1 MARSNQD
8 TAFGLAGA
16 LVVHGLLVV
25 ALVVNLDWLSL
36 DPPPVQAELWS
47 SLPPERSPTVSAPA
61 APDPT
66 PTPTP
71 TPQPDAEL
79 ALEKR
84 KQEDKK
90 KQALKQKETEKRAQA
105 EKQKAEKQKAEKQRA
120 ERQREAQ
127 RDAQRIDKERAA
139 ELKRL
144 GLDPKAKPADKG
156 KDAATK
162 AGVAAGSARGER
174 TGREAEW
181 ADRVKGLLESRVR
194 YRGSNTSDLEV
205 EILLLPTGQLQSVR
219 LLNPSNTPVYD
230 QAVLEAIR
238 TMAFPKPPD
247 GLRAVTLKMRHRAEG
262 L

>member
-61 APDPT
+61 ASDPT

-71 TPQPDAEL
+71 TPQPDAKL

-90 KQALKQKETEKRAQA
+90 KQVLKQKEAEKRAQA

-127 RDAQRIDKERAA
+127 REAQRIDKERAA

>member
-16 LVVHGLLVV
+16 LVVHGLLLV

-90 KQALKQKETEKRAQA
+90 KQVLKQKEAEKRAQA

-127 RDAQRIDKERAA
+127 REAQRIDKERAA

>member
-105 EKQKAEKQKAEKQRA
+105 EKQKAEKQRAEKQRA